1 MYCTIS
7 WITYILIVMTC
18 KCTCHLFAYI
28 HTCTCTEVLEHI
40 SDIQIMKCTV
50 SENVLHVLA
59 NELQKLEK

>member
-1 MYCTIS
+1 M
-7 WITYILIVMTC
+7 
-18 KCTCHLFAYI
+18 YI

-50 SENVLHVLA
+50 SENVLHVHVVA